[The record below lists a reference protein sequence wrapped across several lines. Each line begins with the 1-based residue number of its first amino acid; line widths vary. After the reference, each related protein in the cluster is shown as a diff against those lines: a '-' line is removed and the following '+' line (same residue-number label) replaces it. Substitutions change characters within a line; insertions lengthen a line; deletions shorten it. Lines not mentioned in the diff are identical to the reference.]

1 MPDPPMLTS
10 PQGNIGNSL
19 KQKARRFLPGYPVFV
34 IKARESLI

>member
-19 KQKARRFLPGYPVFV
+19 KQKARRFLPGYPVFL